1 LNVIFSKN
9 PLNLKVDLNPCCVE
23 KLIEIR
29 WIAKFDIREP
39 RLIRGD
45 IMREIDKTKPVLV
58 TGGSGYLASW
68 IIKMLLEDGINVN
81 ATVRD
86 LSNIQKV
93 EHLKV
98 LAEESTGQLKLFKSD
113 LMDNGSFDEPMQDCE
128 LVIHTA
134 SPFFITGIKNPEEEL
149 IRPAKEGTRNVLE
162 SAKKNPTAKRIVL
175 TSSVVAIYGDNVD
188 IELAKGRIFTEN
200 EWNVTSSAEHQPY
213 AYSKTIAE
221 KEAWAIAKEQDQWD
235 LLTINPGWILGPSVS
250 KRTDSMSISTMIEF
264 GDGTYKRGVPEL
276 WNSIVD
282 VRDVAAAHIKAGF
295 ISEASG
301 RHIIVSKEATLLDIA
316 NILRKQFGDD
326 YPLPKRQ
333 TSKFLFW
340 LIAPL
345 MGYTRK
351 YVSKNVG
358 IKVKFDNSYS
368 KKDLSMSYI
377 PIEETI
383 KDHFQQLLDD
393 GLLAKT

>member
-1 LNVIFSKN
+1 
-9 PLNLKVDLNPCCVE
+9 
-23 KLIEIR
+23 
-29 WIAKFDIREP
+29 
-39 RLIRGD
+39 
-45 IMREIDKTKPVLV
+45 MREIDKTKPVLV

-86 LSNIQKV
+86 LSSIQKI

-98 LAEESTGQLKLFKSD
+98 LAKESTGHLKLFKSD

-162 SAKKNPTAKRIVL
+162 SAKRNPTAKRIVL

-188 IELAKGRIFTEN
+188 IELAKGRIFTEK

-250 KRTDSMSISTMIEF
+250 KRTDSMSIGTMIEF

-295 ISEASG
+295 MSEASG

-333 TSKFLFW
+333 APKFLFW
-340 LIAPL
+340 LIAPM

-358 IKVKFDNSYS
+358 IKVKFDNLYS